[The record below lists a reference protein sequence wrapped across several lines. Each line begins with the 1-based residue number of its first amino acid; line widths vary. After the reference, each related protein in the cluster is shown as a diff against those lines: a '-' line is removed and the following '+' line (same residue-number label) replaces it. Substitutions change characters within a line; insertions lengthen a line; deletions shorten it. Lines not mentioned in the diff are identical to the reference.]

1 MKQQGNIFLI
11 GFMGAG
17 KSTIAAGLG
26 EMLEMERVEMDQM
39 IVRQQGGD
47 FGAFLPV
54 GEAYFRVWR
63 QRSLRFGSGRT
74 FCGILR
80 RRGGFTAG
88 KCKSDETERYGGA
101 SGGPSGDYL

>member
-39 IVRQQGGD
+39 IVRQQGMEISEIFD
-47 FGAFLPV
+47 RFGEPYFRDLETKVLSDLGQEGPFVVSCGGGAGLLFLPFV
-54 GEAYFRVWR
+54 V
-63 QRSLRFGSGRT
+63 
-74 FCGILR
+74 
-80 RRGGFTAG
+80 
-88 KCKSDETERYGGA
+88 
-101 SGGPSGDYL
+101 